1 MTREIQKKK
10 QALVDFLEN
19 AQALQGDFM
28 VDCARR
34 SLPPEWDEIDLTVK
48 VAPKKAKITL
58 RLDEDVIKYFRA
70 MGPGD
75 TSMMN
80 AVLRTFMSGR
90 IANTLFVRENAI
102 ELDELISGYRTK
114 SLAELKDRLTGLS
127 RTGDE

>member
-1 MTREIQKKK
+1 
-10 QALVDFLEN
+10 
-19 AQALQGDFM
+19 
-28 VDCARR
+28 
-34 SLPPEWDEIDLTVK
+34 VK